1 MVFLFSTSPTSSP
14 KPDIFNVGF
23 GCCCLEIE
31 VSVTQVGFVFAMQW
45 GWPWTSNH
53 SACKCF
59 DYRTG
64 PPCRVLWV
72 PKDQTKDFV
81 CAKQTFYQL
90 SYSPSPWVCCVICWF
105 VFDPRSHIIV
115 NDGLLYSQTTLKSWQ
130 SYIILPRAQ
139 RLRLQECTTMIN
151 CFLFFLKVSTAIGV
165 YIQGWW
171 LSVSTLLL
179 AHQLFPLPFS
189 LSLPPDWLWVSLST
203 LLFNVIATFLVAK
216 MKHLTSIILRE
227 EGFIL
232 AYGSRRYSPSWQQ
245 EQEEANHMAS
255 QWRK

>member
-115 NDGLLYSQTTLKSWQ
+115 NDGLLYSQTTLEVVA
-130 SYIILPRAQ
+130 ILHHPPKGSEAQ
-139 RLRLQECTTMIN
+139 ITGMHHYDKLFLIFLEGIN
-151 CFLFFLKVSTAIGV
+151 CHWCVHPRVVT
-165 YIQGWW
+165 
-171 LSVSTLLL
+171 
-179 AHQLFPLPFS
+179 
-189 LSLPPDWLWVSLST
+189 
-203 LLFNVIATFLVAK
+203 
-216 MKHLTSIILRE
+216 
-227 EGFIL
+227 
-232 AYGSRRYSPSWQQ
+232 
-245 EQEEANHMAS
+245 
-255 QWRK
+255 